1 MISPKVQLLTQYQDL
16 FAHKQWEA
24 EIKQLFCWLDSERNS
39 KLSGGELYDFV
50 LLFGTMFSKC
60 VDRKFDETS
69 DMIDEYF
76 DQTFRGWRLRLKK
89 LRAQIIVKT
98 LMPLL
103 RLAESRETNTND
115 RMERTI
121 QWYRDKKFS
130 PVQKFERPERLTEDY
145 LNEVAKR
152 IYLDDFLVVLHKHFI
167 AIYTDS
173 LTKTQLLKLEQCLEK
188 EKSPS
193 SSKIKRHQ
201 SQTVLQALSPK
212 RFLSRRSSSHSR
224 FTQSRSRLTKI
235 TSNSFV
241 SVIVNHIQRATGDN
255 DGKFKELLC
264 RYVVLEREARE
275 PYFHPTFTHIT
286 HSCHLHYS

>member
-76 DQTFRGWRLRLKK
+76 DQTFRGLRLEK

-121 QWYRDKKFS
+121 QWYRDKKIS
-130 PVQKFERPERLTEDY
+130 PVQKRG
-145 LNEVAKR
+145 
-152 IYLDDFLVVLHKHFI
+152 
-167 AIYTDS
+167 
-173 LTKTQLLKLEQCLEK
+173 
-188 EKSPS
+188 KS
-193 SSKIKRHQ
+193 
-201 SQTVLQALSPK
+201 
-212 RFLSRRSSSHSR
+212 
-224 FTQSRSRLTKI
+224 
-235 TSNSFV
+235 
-241 SVIVNHIQRATGDN
+241 
-255 DGKFKELLC
+255 
-264 RYVVLEREARE
+264 
-275 PYFHPTFTHIT
+275 
-286 HSCHLHYS
+286 